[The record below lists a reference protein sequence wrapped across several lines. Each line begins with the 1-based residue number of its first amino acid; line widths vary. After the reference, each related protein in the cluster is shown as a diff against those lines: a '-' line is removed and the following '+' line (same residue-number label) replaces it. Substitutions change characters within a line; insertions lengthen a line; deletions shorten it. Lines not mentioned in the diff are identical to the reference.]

1 MKFLI
6 LPLLLISSLSYG
18 QVNIEAPTAYDD
30 GMPLSA
36 NNISSFEF
44 CISNVVEDICTS
56 TRTVPGTATKI
67 DDIPGDTKSVK
78 ARTIVKNG
86 KEGDFGPRF
95 YEAFHSPLAPGL
107 SYSITLTI
115 GQQ

>member
-1 MKFLI
+1 MKLLI

-18 QVNIEAPTAYDD
+18 QVNIEAPTAYDS
-30 GMPLSA
+30 GMPLSPG
-36 NNISSFEF
+36 NINSYEF

-56 TRTVPGTATKI
+56 TRTVPGTATTL
-67 DDIPGDTKSVK
+67 DNIPGDTRSVK
-78 ARTIVKNG
+78 ARTILEQG
-86 KEGDFGPRF
+86 RAGDFGPRF

-107 SYSITLTI
+107 SYSITLTV